1 MAWLNSEITWAA
13 NEGSES
19 LLNLIGEKVER
30 FNAINV
36 ATALHRLSRYGDA
49 VSKGP
54 LGEHDAFKALVEKTA
69 SVLHGKPSSRCDAKA
84 VSTIAH
90 AAAGLG
96 LRDVSVATGVVTAS
110 MERLQDFDRQGVA
123 NLAWALAK
131 MPKVKG
137 RLKLAKRIASKSH
150 GLLAEFSPQELC
162 NVLWA
167 LGKLGVRDNK
177 LMSLASEEARSRLE
191 NFTPQGLS
199 MLAASY
205 ARVGVFNEPLLEE
218 IRSKAEAQ
226 LAKLNS
232 RDAAQLAGAS
242 GNPISF
248 IVERC

>member
-13 NEGSES
+13 NEGSDS
-19 LLNLIGEKVER
+19 LLYLIGQKSSR

-36 ATALHRLSRYGDA
+36 ATALHRLSRLHGSD
-49 VSKGP
+49 SKKV
-54 LGEHDAFKALVEKTA
+54 LAENDAFQSLVEKT
-69 SVLHGKPSSRCDAKA
+69 SSILQLPATQCDAKA

-96 LRDVSVATGVVTAS
+96 LRDVSVAAGIISAS
-110 MERLQDFDRQGVA
+110 LERLQDFDRQGVA

-137 RLKLAKRIASKSH
+137 RLKLAKRIARKSQE
-150 GLLAEFSPQELC
+150 LLWEFSPQELC

-177 LMSLASEEARSRLE
+177 LMSLASETARGRLDD
-191 NFTPQGLS
+191 FTPQGLS
-199 MLAASY
+199 TLAASY
-205 ARVGVFNEPLLEE
+205 ARMGVFNEPLLEE
-218 IRSKAEAQ
+218 IRSKAEGQ

-232 RDAAQLAGAS
+232 RDAAQLVGAL
-242 GNPISF
+242 GN
-248 IVERC
+248 

>member
-36 ATALHRLSRYGDA
+36 ATALHRLSRHS

-69 SVLHGKPSSRCDAKA
+69 SVLHLPSSRCDAKA

-96 LRDVSVATGVVTAS
+96 LRDVSIATGVVTAS

-137 RLKLAKRIASKSH
+137 RLKLAKLIASKSH
-150 GLLAEFSPQELC
+150 RLLAEFSPQELC

-177 LMSLASEEARSRLE
+177 LMSLASEEARRRLE

-242 GNPISF
+242 
-248 IVERC
+248 VRQ